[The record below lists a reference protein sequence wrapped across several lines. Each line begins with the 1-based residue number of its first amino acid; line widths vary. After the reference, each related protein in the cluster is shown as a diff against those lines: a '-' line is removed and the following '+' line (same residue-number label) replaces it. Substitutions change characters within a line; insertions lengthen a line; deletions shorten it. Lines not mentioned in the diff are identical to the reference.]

1 MYSTQIINAAGRQN
15 SKNERWILI
24 MKKSKL
30 FLALFV
36 CASLTMLPVSLNA
49 ETTCEHV
56 FDYFGSHSNATCTS
70 DAYISVKCNI
80 CGEMDILP
88 VDNTKLDHLFE
99 NYTLYEEATCQK
111 DATEIAYC
119 AYGCGTTDIRTIE
132 GTRTEHKFST
142 YTSDGNA
149 TTESDGTMT
158 ALCDFGCGAK
168 STLPDEGSKLES
180 TGSTESTDNKFV
192 TSDGKLIPVTGDSTN
207 IFVWMLALVVSTGA
221 IIMTLTKKRA

>member
-1 MYSTQIINAAGRQN
+1 
-15 SKNERWILI
+15 
-24 MKKSKL
+24 MKISKL

-168 STLPDEGSKLES
+168 STLPDEGSKLKNS
-180 TGSTESTDNKFV
+180 GTIGTTNTFV
-192 TSDGKLIPVTGDSTN
+192 TTPSGKVIPQTEDSSNIVSWLFILIAS
-207 IFVWMLALVVSTGA
+207 MGA
-221 IIMTLTKKRA
+221 AVMVLKKRHA